1 MEEVYYLLGMGDA
14 CSMRKENGNII
25 LPFSHEQLEGKVRNA
40 VPLGT
45 GKVMIFVLL
54 TKVKAVRGKL

>member
-1 MEEVYYLLGMGDA
+1 
-14 CSMRKENGNII
+14 MRKENGNII

-40 VPLGT
+40 VPLET